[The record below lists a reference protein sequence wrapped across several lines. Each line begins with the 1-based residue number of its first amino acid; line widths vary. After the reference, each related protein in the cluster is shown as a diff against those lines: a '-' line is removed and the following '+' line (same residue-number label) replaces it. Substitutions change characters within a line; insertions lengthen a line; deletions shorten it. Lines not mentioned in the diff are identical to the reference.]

1 MVLAQNETHY
11 QQNQIE
17 EPDLNPNIYGHLI
30 FDLKKTEIHN
40 GKKTAPST
48 NGAVQTGYLQ
58 VEE

>member
-30 FDLKKTEIHN
+30 FDKEARNAHWKKKDIVFN
-40 GKKTAPST
+40 KSF
-48 NGAVQTGYLQ
+48 
-58 VEE
+58 